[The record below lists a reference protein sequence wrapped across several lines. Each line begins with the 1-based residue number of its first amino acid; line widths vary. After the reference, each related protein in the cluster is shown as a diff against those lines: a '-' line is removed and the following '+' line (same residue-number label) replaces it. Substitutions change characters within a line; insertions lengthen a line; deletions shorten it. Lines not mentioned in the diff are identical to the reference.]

1 MENMQFIAWM
11 LPILFILHDF
21 EEMVMVEAWGKRYR
35 SKLNQLKKAP
45 FGHAKTASFVCA
57 VLEEFILAV
66 GVTVLSIYFNQY
78 IIWFGFFFA
87 FTVHFL
93 VHIVLWFTFKHYV
106 PGILT
111 SIFMLPLCCYL
122 LTAAAEI
129 EKFSFPSMILSAI
142 SGTLI
147 VFFNLKF
154 LHKKMGRIQERLEAY
169 GRT

>member
-21 EEMVMVEAWGKRYR
+21 EEMVMVEAWSKRYR
-35 SKLNQLKKAP
+35 SELKQLKKAP

-66 GVTVLSIYFNQY
+66 GVTVISIYFNQY
-78 IIWFGFFFA
+78 IVWFGFFFA

-93 VHIVLWFTFKHYV
+93 VHIVLWLKFKHYV

-111 SIFMLPLCCYL
+111 SFFMLPFCCYL
-122 LTAAAEI
+122 LIVAVEI
-129 EKFSFPSMILSAI
+129 EKFSFPSIVLSSI
-142 SGTLI
+142 TGTLI
-147 VFFNLKF
+147 IFLNLMF
-154 LHKKMGRIQERLEAY
+154 LHKKMGSIQEKLEAY
-169 GRT
+169 GRI